1 MKRFTPLRFVAL
13 CGTLTVVFA
22 LWATTTAHSQSRPP
36 ARTHAECVQRG
47 IAYFREIGSWPTL
60 SAPPNRGRSAVE
72 VAEERCRRSLA
83 AFP

>member
-1 MKRFTPLRFVAL
+1 MRLKYIGAAALFAVLPLAH
-13 CGTLTVVFA
+13 
-22 LWATTTAHSQSRPP
+22 AHSQSRPP

-60 SAPPNRGRSAVE
+60 STPPNRGRSAAD
-72 VAEERCRRSLA
+72 VAAERCSRSLA

>member
-1 MKRFTPLRFVAL
+1 MKLKHITAAVAVLVLVPLAY
-13 CGTLTVVFA
+13 A
-22 LWATTTAHSQSRPP
+22 QSQSRPP

-60 SAPPNRGRSAVE
+60 SAPPNRGRSATE